1 MTNLNDTDRNHIIA
15 LIQTGQKLP
24 KEYIYKL
31 FADESD
37 SRAEDVFLF
46 WNGRKEDTTN
56 VALPFHSIEHIDE
69 PRKEQDKAQT
79 SLFETDYRG
88 RQLKGWT
95 NKLIW
100 GDNKLI
106 LSSLA
111 NGPMRQEIEAQG
123 GLKLIYIDPPFA
135 VGADFGFNIEI
146 GGETAEKKQSVI
158 EEIAYRDT
166 WGKGISSYL
175 SMMYERLKL
184 MHNLL
189 ADDGS
194 IYVHCDWRVSSF
206 LRIALNE
213 IFGIDNFSVEIIW
226 QRTTSHAQKQ
236 SFGNVHDYI
245 LMYRKSKEKFR
256 WNPQYEPHSEEHI
269 KKYYNS
275 VDETGRKFTLGDMTA
290 AGSGPSRIFY
300 GKEIAPPK
308 GTHWR
313 YSQENIDKLCEDGLV
328 VMTSNDR
335 PRFKRY
341 LDTLEGRIISA
352 LWSDIYPIN
361 SQANESLSYPTQKP
375 EALLERI
382 IKASSNEG
390 DLIADFFCG
399 SGTTAAVAEK
409 LGRKW
414 ITTDLGRFSVHTARK
429 RLIGVQRALQA
440 GGKNFRAFELL
451 NLGKYERQFFMDDA
465 SLTNGKR
472 KEDIYV
478 DLILEAYKAKR
489 IDNHSTLHGHKVG
502 RFVHVG
508 PLDVPVTQS
517 RLMAIFE
524 ECCQKLY
531 TQVDVLGFEFEMG
544 LTPQFIQEL
553 KEKGVSVTLKYIP
566 KDVFD
571 KRAVEKG
578 QVKFFDVAYLNTK
591 EKIKDKS
598 ITIELTDFV
607 THYTQ
612 DDIEELQQS
621 MRPGSKVV
629 IEGGQILK
637 IEKDKNEIITRTV
650 LTQNWFDW
658 IDYWAIDF
666 NYEDKKE
673 IIKIPSVLGL
683 NGLKDAKIEEKQN
696 EAILQSSNPTNL
708 NPDNEVWT
716 GNYIFENEW
725 QSFRTKKTPMLEFT
739 SIAHQYKTAGKY
751 KVMVKVV
758 DILGIDTSKIIEV
771 NIA

>member
-1 MTNLNDTDRNHIIA
+1 MNLNDADKNRIME
-15 LIQTGQKLP
+15 LIKAGEKLP
-24 KEYIYKL
+24 KEFIYKL
-31 FADESD
+31 FADE
-37 SRAEDVFLF
+37 EDVFLF
-46 WNGRKEDTTN
+46 WNGRKEDLTN

-69 PRKEQDKAQT
+69 PRKEEKKQGDM
-79 SLFETDYRG
+79 FEMFDTRG

-111 NGPMRQEIEAQG
+111 NGPIRDEIEKEG

-146 GGETAEKKQSVI
+146 GGETAEKKQSII

-194 IYVHCDWRVSSF
+194 IYLHCDWRVVNH
-206 LRIALNE
+206 LRLLMDD
-213 IFGIDNFSVEIIW
+213 IFGSD
-226 QRTTSHAQKQ
+226 
-236 SFGNVHDYI
+236 
-245 LMYRKSKEKFR
+245 KFR
-256 WNPQYEPHSEEHI
+256 NTIAWNYSGWNKKLNLSYEKRYDSI
-269 KKYYNS
+269 
-275 VDETGRKFTLGDMTA
+275 L
-290 AGSGPSRIFY
+290 FY
-300 GKEIAPPK
+300 GKNEKQVFNSYFEP
-308 GTHWR
+308 
-313 YSQENIDKLCEDGLV
+313 YSSKEEYLKTRKQQVHKDEEGREYTLDTRDGGNRVTKIYIEESLQRGKVVDDVWFIDKV
-328 VMTSNDR
+328 NN
-335 PRFKRY
+335 
-341 LDTLEGRIISA
+341 SA
-352 LWSDIYPIN
+352 K
-361 SQANESLSYPTQKP
+361 ESVSYPTQKP
-375 EALLERI
+375 EILIERI

-390 DLIADFFCG
+390 DLVADFFCG

-429 RLIGVQRALQA
+429 RLIGVQRELQA
-440 GGKNFRAFELL
+440 SGKDFRAFEIL
-451 NLGKYERQFFMDDA
+451 NLGKYERQFFMDD
-465 SLTNGKR
+465 LTNGKR
-472 KEDIYV
+472 KAKEDLYV

-489 IDNHSTLHGHKVG
+489 IDGHSALHGQKAG

-517 RLMAIFE
+517 RLVDIFE
-524 ECCQKLY
+524 ECRKNLY

-553 KEKGVSVTLKYIP
+553 KEKGVSITLKYIP

-591 EKIKDKS
+591 EKINGKS

-621 MRPGSKVV
+621 MRTGSKVV
-629 IEGGQILK
+629 IEDGQIIK
-637 IEKDKNEIITRTV
+637 VEKDKNGIITKTI
-650 LTQNWFDW
+650 LTKDWHDW

-673 IIKIPSVLGL
+673 IIKIKNETGET
-683 NGLKDAKIEEKQN
+683 EEQ
-696 EAILQSSNPTNL
+696 
-708 NPDNEVWT
+708 WT
-716 GNYIFENEW
+716 GNYLFENEW
-725 QSFRTKKTPMLEFT
+725 QSFRTKKNPTLEFT
-739 SIAHQYKTAGKY
+739 SIAYEYKKSGKY

-771 NIA
+771 NIK

>member
-1 MTNLNDTDRNHIIA
+1 MNLNDTDKNRIIE
-15 LIQTGQKLP
+15 LIKAGEKLP
-24 KEYIYKL
+24 KEFIYKL
-31 FADESD
+31 FADE
-37 SRAEDVFLF
+37 EDVFLF

-56 VALPFHSIEHIDE
+56 ISLPFHSIEHIDE
-69 PRKEQDKAQT
+69 PRKEKDKAQA
-79 SLFETDYRG
+79 SMFETDFRG

-111 NGPMRQEIEAQG
+111 NGPMRDEIEKEG

-146 GGETAEKKQSVI
+146 GGETAEKSQSII

-189 ADDGS
+189 AKDGS
-194 IYVHCDWRVSSF
+194 IYVHVDYRVSAY
-206 LRIALNE
+206 LKLLLDD
-213 IFGIDNFSVEIIW
+213 IFGNDNYKNEVIWAYRGMAVSTNHYVRRHDVIHFYSKSDNNKFNWEQISEEFTDTTVKKYKHKDEDGRLFRLHGRNIQGSPIKNNTDIDLKWLKSNPELC
-226 QRTTSHAQKQ
+226 
-236 SFGNVHDYI
+236 NVDYLDEKVGTKPRDWIVMDYI
-245 LMYRKSKEKFR
+245 NVMSDEK
-256 WNPQYEPHSEEHI
+256 
-269 KKYYNS
+269 
-275 VDETGRKFTLGDMTA
+275 LG
-290 AGSGPSRIFY
+290 
-300 GKEIAPPK
+300 
-308 GTHWR
+308 
-313 YSQENIDKLCEDGLV
+313 
-328 VMTSNDR
+328 
-335 PRFKRY
+335 
-341 LDTLEGRIISA
+341 
-352 LWSDIYPIN
+352 
-361 SQANESLSYPTQKP
+361 YPTQKP
-375 EALLERI
+375 EALLERV

-390 DLIADFFCG
+390 DLVADFFCG

-429 RLIGVQRALQA
+429 RLIGVQRELQES
-440 GGKNFRAFELL
+440 GKDFRAFELL
-451 NLGKYERQFFMDDA
+451 NLGKYERQFFMDD
-465 SLTNGKR
+465 LTNGKR
-472 KEDIYV
+472 KAKEDLYV

-489 IDNHSTLHGHKVG
+489 IEGHSTLHGTKAG
-502 RFVHVG
+502 RFVNVG

-517 RLMAIFE
+517 RLMDIFE
-524 ECCQKLY
+524 ECKQKLY
-531 TQVDVLGFEFEMG
+531 TQVDILGFEFEMG

-591 EKIKDKS
+591 EKVKGKS

-621 MRPGSKVV
+621 MRAGSKVV
-629 IEGGQILK
+629 IEDGQIFK
-637 IEKDKNEIITRTV
+637 IEKDKNGIITRTV
-650 LTQNWFDW
+650 LTKNWFDW

-673 IIKIPSVLGL
+673 IIKVKNEKGET
-683 NGLKDAKIEEKQN
+683 EEKW
-696 EAILQSSNPTNL
+696 S
-708 NPDNEVWT
+708 
-716 GNYIFENEW
+716 GNYLFENEW
-725 QSFRTKKTPMLEFT
+725 QSFRTKKTPTLEFT
-739 SIAHQYKTAGKY
+739 SISHEYKKTGKY

-771 NIA
+771 NIK

>member
-1 MTNLNDTDRNHIIA
+1 MNLNDTDKNKIIE
-15 LIQTGQKLP
+15 LIKAGEKLP
-24 KEYIYKL
+24 KEFIYKL
-31 FADESD
+31 FADE
-37 SRAEDVFLF
+37 EDVFLF
-46 WNGRKEDTTN
+46 WNGRKEDVTN
-56 VALPFHSIEHIDE
+56 VSLPFHSIEHIDE
-69 PRKEQDKAQT
+69 PRKEAKKEGDT
-79 SLFETDYRG
+79 FSMFETDYRG

-111 NGPMRQEIEAQG
+111 NGPLREEIEKEG

-135 VGADFGFNIEI
+135 VGADFGFDIQI
-146 GGETAEKKQSVI
+146 GEETVEKKQSII

-189 ADDGS
+189 AEDGS
-194 IYVHCDWRVSSF
+194 IYVHVDGRVSSY
-206 LRIALNE
+206 LKLVLDD
-213 IFGIDNFSVEIIW
+213 IFGTDNLVNQIAWYYRRWNI
-226 QRTTSHAQKQ
+226 A
-236 SFGNVHDYI
+236 GNAFAKNWDTIFY
-245 LMYRKSKEKFR
+245 YSKSKGKHIF
-256 WNPQYEPHSEEHI
+256 NQQYIPKSD
-269 KKYYNS
+269 KSSGDGKAWVS
-275 VDETGRKFTLGDMTA
+275 VIG
-290 AGSGPSRIFY
+290 
-300 GKEIAPPK
+300 
-308 GTHWR
+308 
-313 YSQENIDKLCEDGLV
+313 EDGVRRSIL
-328 VMTSNDR
+328 TD
-335 PRFKRY
+335 
-341 LDTLEGRIISA
+341 EISKGVPMPDM
-352 LWSDIYPIN
+352 WEISMIN
-361 SQANESLSYPTQKP
+361 PVGNERVGYPTQKP

-399 SGTTAAVAEK
+399 SGTTAAAAEK

-429 RLIGVQRALQA
+429 RLIGVQRELQLS
-440 GGKNFRAFELL
+440 GKDFRAFELL
-451 NLGKYERQFFMDDA
+451 NLGKYERQFFMDD
-465 SLTNGKR
+465 LTNGKR
-472 KEDIYV
+472 KAKEDLYV

-489 IDNHSTLHGHKVG
+489 IDGHATLHGSKAG
-502 RFVHVG
+502 RFVNVG

-517 RLMAIFE
+517 RLMDIFE
-524 ECCQKLY
+524 ECKQKLY
-531 TQVDVLGFEFEMG
+531 TQVDILGFEFEMG

-591 EKIKDKS
+591 EKVKGKT

-612 DDIEELQQS
+612 DEIEELQQS
-621 MRPGSKVV
+621 MRAGSKVV
-629 IEGGQILK
+629 IEDGQIFK
-637 IEKDKNEIITRTV
+637 IEKNKNGIITRTV
-650 LTQNWFDW
+650 LTKNWFDW

-673 IIKIPSVLGL
+673 IIKVKNDKGET
-683 NGLKDAKIEEKQN
+683 EEKW
-696 EAILQSSNPTNL
+696 S
-708 NPDNEVWT
+708 
-716 GNYIFENEW
+716 GNYLFENEW
-725 QSFRTKKTPMLEFT
+725 QSFRTKKSPTFEFT
-739 SIAHQYKTAGKY
+739 SIAHEYKKTGKY

-771 NIA
+771 NIK

>member
-1 MTNLNDTDRNHIIA
+1 MNDTDKNKIIE
-15 LIQTGQKLP
+15 LIKAGEKLP
-24 KEYIYKL
+24 KEFIYKL
-31 FADESD
+31 FADE
-37 SRAEDVFLF
+37 EDVFLF
-46 WNGRKEDTTN
+46 WNGRKEDVTN
-56 VALPFHSIEHIDE
+56 IALPFHSIEHIDE
-69 PRKEQDKAQT
+69 PRREKDKAQA
-79 SLFETDYRG
+79 SMFETDFRG

-111 NGPMRQEIEAQG
+111 NGPMREEIEKEG

-135 VGADFGFNIEI
+135 VGTDFGFDIEI
-146 GGETAEKKQSVI
+146 GGETAEKKQSII

-189 ADDGS
+189 ARDGS
-194 IYVHCDWRVSSF
+194 MFVHCDYRVDSH
-206 LRIALNE
+206 LRLILDDLFQADRFINS
-213 IFGIDNFSVEIIW
+213 IQW
-226 QRTTSHAQKQ
+226 QRTYTTGSSK
-236 SFGNVHDYI
+236 SISNKFPTNTDTI
-245 LMYRKSKEKFR
+245 LYYRKSDRYTFNKEYR
-256 WNPQYEPHSEEHI
+256 EYSEGTI
-269 KKYYNS
+269 RRYDK
-275 VDETGRKFTLGDMTA
+275 VDEDGKRYKWENLKSYSQKTLQDLLDKGEA
-290 AGSGPSRIFY
+290 RFNEGSKYPVY
-300 GKEIAPPK
+300 KAYLDEDK
-308 GTHWR
+308 GT
-313 YSQENIDKLCEDGLV
+313 V
-328 VMTSNDR
+328 VDS
-335 PRFKRY
+335 
-341 LDTLEGRIISA
+341 
-352 LWSDIYPIN
+352 LWSD
-361 SQANESLSYPTQKP
+361 LSHSGTFGDDKLGYPTQKP

-429 RLIGVQRALQA
+429 RLIGVQRELQES
-440 GGKNFRAFELL
+440 GKDFRAFELL
-451 NLGKYERQFFMDDA
+451 NLGKYERQFFMDD
-465 SLTNGKR
+465 LTNGKR
-472 KEDIYV
+472 KAKEDLYV

-489 IDNHSTLHGHKVG
+489 IDGHAHLHGHKAG
-502 RFVHVG
+502 RFVNVG

-517 RLMAIFE
+517 RLMDIFE
-524 ECCQKLY
+524 ECRTKLY

-591 EKIKDKS
+591 EKIKGKS

-621 MRPGSKVV
+621 MRAGSTVV
-629 IEGGQILK
+629 IEDGQIFK
-637 IEKDKNEIITRTV
+637 IEKEKNGIVTRTV
-650 LTQNWFDW
+650 LTKNWFDW

-673 IIKIPSVLGL
+673 IIKIKNEKGE
-683 NGLKDAKIEEKQN
+683 IEEKW
-696 EAILQSSNPTNL
+696 S
-708 NPDNEVWT
+708 
-716 GNYIFENEW
+716 GNYLFENEW
-725 QSFRTKKTPMLEFT
+725 QSFRTKKNPTLEFT
-739 SIAHQYKTAGKY
+739 SIAHEYKSAGKY

-758 DILGIDTSKIIEV
+758 DILGVDTSKIIEV
-771 NIA
+771 SIK

>member
-1 MTNLNDTDRNHIIA
+1 MNDTDKNRIIE
-15 LIQTGQKLP
+15 LIKAGSPLP

-31 FADESD
+31 FADE
-37 SRAEDVFLF
+37 EDVFLF
-46 WNGRKEDTTN
+46 WNGRKEEVTN

-69 PRKEQDKAQT
+69 PRKETNQLPE
-79 SLFETDYRG
+79 LFDFRG

-111 NGPMRQEIEAQG
+111 NGPMREEIEKEG

-135 VGADFGFNIEI
+135 VGADFGFEIEI
-146 GGETAEKKQSVI
+146 GGEKAEKKQSII

-194 IYVHCDWRVSSF
+194 MFLHCDYRVTSY
-206 LRIALNE
+206 LRLLLDDV
-213 IFGIDNFSVEIIW
+213 FGVANHRNNIVW
-226 QRTTSHAQKQ
+226 
-236 SFGNVHDYI
+236 Y
-245 LMYRKSKEKFR
+245 YRR
-256 WNPQYEPHSEEHI
+256 W
-269 KKYYNS
+269 
-275 VDETGRKFTLGDMTA
+275 T
-290 AGSGPSRIFY
+290 AGSNSFQKMHDDILFYSKSDSFDLNPVFIEATDGQKKKHEKGWDRNTAKIEGRRQPQLLVYNQEKVDAAVKSGQINLKDYARIVKVNT
-300 GKEIAPPK
+300 GETIAPDV
-308 GTHWR
+308 W
-313 YSQENIDKLCEDGLV
+313 EIN
-328 VMTSNDR
+328 
-335 PRFKRY
+335 F
-341 LDTLEGRIISA
+341 
-352 LWSDIYPIN
+352 IN
-361 SQANESLSYPTQKP
+361 SQSDERLGYPTQKP

-390 DLIADFFCG
+390 DLVADFFCG

-414 ITTDLGRFSVHTARK
+414 ITTDLGRFSIHTARK
-429 RLIGVQRALQA
+429 RLIGVQRELQKN
-440 GGKNFRAFELL
+440 GKDFRAFEIL
-451 NLGKYERQFFMDDA
+451 NLGKYERQFFMDD
-465 SLTNGKR
+465 LTNGKR
-472 KEDIYV
+472 KAKEDLYV

-489 IDNHSTLHGHKVG
+489 IDGHSTLHGQKAG

-517 RLMAIFE
+517 RLVDIFE
-524 ECCQKLY
+524 ECRKKLY

-553 KEKGVSVTLKYIP
+553 KEKGVSITLKYIP

-591 EKIKDKS
+591 EKINGKS

-621 MRPGSKVV
+621 MRAGSKVV
-629 IEGGQILK
+629 IEDGQIIK
-637 IEKDKNEIITRTV
+637 VEKDKNGIITKTI
-650 LTQNWFDW
+650 LTKDWHDW

-673 IIKIPSVLGL
+673 IIKIKNDSGE
-683 NGLKDAKIEEKQN
+683 IEEQ
-696 EAILQSSNPTNL
+696 
-708 NPDNEVWT
+708 WT
-716 GNYIFENEW
+716 GNYLFENEW
-725 QSFRTKKTPMLEFT
+725 QSFRTKKNPTLEFT
-739 SIAHQYKTAGKY
+739 SIAYEYKKAGKY

-771 NIA
+771 HIK

>member
-1 MTNLNDTDRNHIIA
+1 MNLNDTDKNRIIE
-15 LIQTGQKLP
+15 LIKAGEKLP
-24 KEYIYKL
+24 KEFIYKL
-31 FADESD
+31 FADE
-37 SRAEDVFLF
+37 EDVFLF
-46 WNGRKEDTTN
+46 WNGRKEDVTN

-69 PRKEQDKAQT
+69 PRKETSQT
-79 SLFETDYRG
+79 LELFDTRG

-111 NGPMRQEIEAQG
+111 NGPIRDEIEKEG

-135 VGADFGFNIEI
+135 VGADFGFEIEI
-146 GGETAEKKQSVI
+146 GGEKAEKKQSII

-194 IYVHCDWRVSSF
+194 MFLHCDYRVTSY
-206 LRIALNE
+206 LRLLLDDV
-213 IFGIDNFSVEIIW
+213 FGVANHRNNIVW
-226 QRTTSHAQKQ
+226 
-236 SFGNVHDYI
+236 Y
-245 LMYRKSKEKFR
+245 YRR
-256 WNPQYEPHSEEHI
+256 W
-269 KKYYNS
+269 
-275 VDETGRKFTLGDMTA
+275 T
-290 AGSGPSRIFY
+290 AGSNSFQKMHDDILFYSKSDSFDLNPVFIEATDGQKKKHEKGWDRNTAKIEGRRQPQLLVYNQEKVDAAVKSGQINLKDYARIVKVNT
-300 GKEIAPPK
+300 GETIAPDV
-308 GTHWR
+308 W
-313 YSQENIDKLCEDGLV
+313 EIN
-328 VMTSNDR
+328 
-335 PRFKRY
+335 F
-341 LDTLEGRIISA
+341 
-352 LWSDIYPIN
+352 IN
-361 SQANESLSYPTQKP
+361 SQSDERLGYPTQKP

-414 ITTDLGRFSVHTARK
+414 ITTDLGRFSIHTARK
-429 RLIGVQRALQA
+429 RLIGVQRELQKN
-440 GGKNFRAFELL
+440 GKDFRAFEIL
-451 NLGKYERQFFMDDA
+451 NLGKYERQFFMDD
-465 SLTNGKR
+465 LTNGKR
-472 KEDIYV
+472 KAKEDLYV

-489 IDNHSTLHGHKVG
+489 IDGHSALHGQKAG

-517 RLMAIFE
+517 RLVDIFE
-524 ECCQKLY
+524 ECRKNLY

-553 KEKGVSVTLKYIP
+553 KEKGVSITLKYIP

-591 EKIKDKS
+591 EKINGKS

-621 MRPGSKVV
+621 MRAGSKVV
-629 IEGGQILK
+629 IEDGQIIK
-637 IEKDKNEIITRTV
+637 VEKDKNGIITKTI
-650 LTQNWFDW
+650 LTKDWHDW

-673 IIKIPSVLGL
+673 IIKIKNESGE
-683 NGLKDAKIEEKQN
+683 IEEH
-696 EAILQSSNPTNL
+696 
-708 NPDNEVWT
+708 WT
-716 GNYIFENEW
+716 GNYLFENEW
-725 QSFRTKKTPMLEFT
+725 QSFRTKKNPTLEFT
-739 SIAHQYKTAGKY
+739 SIAYEYKKAGKY

-771 NIA
+771 HIK

>member
-1 MTNLNDTDRNHIIA
+1 MNDTDKNKIIE
-15 LIQTGQKLP
+15 LIKAGEKLP
-24 KEYIYKL
+24 KEFIYKL
-31 FADESD
+31 FADE
-37 SRAEDVFLF
+37 EDVFLF

-56 VALPFHSIEHIDE
+56 IALPFHSIEHIDE
-69 PRKEQDKAQT
+69 PRKEAKKEGDT
-79 SLFETDYRG
+79 FSMFETDYRG

-111 NGPMRQEIEAQG
+111 NGPMREEIEKEG

-135 VGADFGFNIEI
+135 VGADFGFDIQI
-146 GGETAEKKQSVI
+146 GGETAEKKQSII

-184 MHNLL
+184 MYNLL
-189 ADDGS
+189 AENGS
-194 IYVHCDWRVSSF
+194 MYVHVDGRVSSY
-206 LRIALNE
+206 LKLVLDD
-213 IFGIDNFSVEIIW
+213 IFGTENLVNQIAWYYRRWNIAGNAFAKNWDIIFYY
-226 QRTTSHAQKQ
+226 S
-236 SFGNVHDYI
+236 
-245 LMYRKSKEKFR
+245 KSKGKHTFNQQYIPKSEKSSGDGKA
-256 WNPQYEPHSEEHI
+256 WV
-269 KKYYNS
+269 S
-275 VDETGRKFTLGDMTA
+275 VIG
-290 AGSGPSRIFY
+290 
-300 GKEIAPPK
+300 
-308 GTHWR
+308 
-313 YSQENIDKLCEDGLV
+313 EDGIRR
-328 VMTSNDR
+328 S
-335 PRFKRY
+335 
-341 LDTLEGRIISA
+341 TLTDEISKGVPMPDM
-352 LWSDIYPIN
+352 WEISMIN
-361 SQANESLSYPTQKP
+361 PVGNERVGYPTQKP

-414 ITTDLGRFSVHTARK
+414 ITTDLGRFSIHTARK
-429 RLIGVQRALQA
+429 RLIGVQRELQKT
-440 GGKNFRAFELL
+440 GKDFRAFELL
-451 NLGKYERQFFMDDA
+451 NLGKYERQFFMDD
-465 SLTNGKR
+465 LTNGKR
-472 KEDIYV
+472 KAKEDLYV

-489 IDNHSTLHGHKVG
+489 IEGHIHLHGHKAG
-502 RFVHVG
+502 RFINVG
-508 PLDVPVTQS
+508 PLDVPVTQT
-517 RLMAIFE
+517 RLTDIFE
-524 ECCQKLY
+524 ECRQKLY

-591 EKIKDKS
+591 EKIKGKS

-621 MRPGSKVV
+621 MRAGSKVV
-629 IEGGQILK
+629 IEDGQIFK
-637 IEKDKNEIITRTV
+637 IEKDKNGIITRTV
-650 LTQNWFDW
+650 LTENWFDW

-673 IIKIPSVLGL
+673 IIKIKNDKGE
-683 NGLKDAKIEEKQN
+683 IEEKW
-696 EAILQSSNPTNL
+696 S
-708 NPDNEVWT
+708 
-716 GNYIFENEW
+716 GNYLFENEW
-725 QSFRTKKTPMLEFT
+725 QSFRTKKTPTLEFT
-739 SIAHQYKTAGKY
+739 SIAHEYKTAGKY
-751 KVMVKVV
+751 QVMVKVV

-771 NIA
+771 NIK

>member
-1 MTNLNDTDRNHIIA
+1 MNLNDNDKNRIIDLLKA
-15 LIQTGQKLP
+15 GEKLP

-31 FADESD
+31 FADE
-37 SRAEDVFLF
+37 EDVFLF
-46 WNGRKEDTTN
+46 WNGRKEDITN

-69 PRKEQDKAQT
+69 PRKEKDKAQT
-79 SLFETDYRG
+79 SMFETDFRG

-111 NGPMRQEIEAQG
+111 NGPMREEIEKEG

-146 GGETAEKKQSVI
+146 GGETAEKKQSII

-189 ADDGS
+189 AEDGS
-194 IYVHCDWRVSSF
+194 IYVHVGWQVSAITKMMLDDVF
-206 LRIALNE
+206 GLQNLRN
-213 IFGIDNFSVEIIW
+213 EIIW
-226 QRTTSHAQKQ
+226 KRTRAAHSDATYYGKVHDTIFYCTKSNRAVFHNEFTEHEEKYLVRFSKELNGRKYMLVPLHGPGQGQARMF
-236 SFGNVHDYI
+236 FGN
-245 LMYRKSKEKFR
+245 M
-256 WNPQYEPHSEEHI
+256 
-269 KKYYNS
+269 
-275 VDETGRKFTLGDMTA
+275 
-290 AGSGPSRIFY
+290 
-300 GKEIAPPK
+300 IAPPK
-308 GTHWR
+308 GRCWP
-313 YSQENIDKLCEDGLV
+313 SQVVVDDYISKELV
-328 VMTSNDR
+328 ELTSNGT
-335 PRFKRY
+335 PSKRSY
-341 LDTLEGRIISA
+341 LDENKGKPVSDFWDDIIPLNPVA
-352 LWSDIYPIN
+352 EERLN
-361 SQANESLSYPTQKP
+361 YPTQKP

-414 ITTDLGRFSVHTARK
+414 ITTDLGRFSIHTARK

-440 GGKNFRAFELL
+440 NGKDFRAFELL
-451 NLGKYERQFFMDDA
+451 NLGKYERQFFMDD
-465 SLTNGKR
+465 LTNGKR
-472 KEDIYV
+472 KAKEDLYV

-489 IDNHSTLHGHKVG
+489 IEGHSTLHGSKAG

-517 RLMAIFE
+517 RLMDIFE
-524 ECCQKLY
+524 ECRQKLY
-531 TQVDVLGFEFEMG
+531 TQVDILGFEFEMG

-591 EKIKDKS
+591 EQVKGKS
-598 ITIELTDFV
+598 VIIELTDFV

-621 MRPGSKVV
+621 MRAGSKVV
-629 IEGGQILK
+629 IEDGQIFK
-637 IEKDKNEIITRTV
+637 IEKDKDGIITRTV
-650 LTQNWFDW
+650 LTKNWFDW

-673 IIKIPSVLGL
+673 IIKVKNDKGET
-683 NGLKDAKIEEKQN
+683 EEKW
-696 EAILQSSNPTNL
+696 S
-708 NPDNEVWT
+708 
-716 GNYIFENEW
+716 GNYLFENEW
-725 QSFRTKKTPMLEFT
+725 QSFRTKKTPTLEFT
-739 SIAHQYKTAGKY
+739 SIAHEYKKEGKY

-771 NIA
+771 NIK